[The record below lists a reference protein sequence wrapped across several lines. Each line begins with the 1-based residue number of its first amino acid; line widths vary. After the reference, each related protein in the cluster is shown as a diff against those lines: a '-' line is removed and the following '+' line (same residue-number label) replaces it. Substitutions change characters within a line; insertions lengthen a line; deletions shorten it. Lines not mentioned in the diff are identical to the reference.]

1 MRIGGELGGGWKE
14 FVRIGG
20 ELGGGWKEF
29 GRIGGGLKEV
39 FGRTVED

>member
-14 FVRIGG
+14 FGRIGG

>member
-1 MRIGGELGGGWKE
+1 M
-14 FVRIGG
+14 RIGG

>member
-1 MRIGGELGGGWKE
+1 MGGGWKE